1 LHKGVHN
8 AVEFGILGPL
18 KIVVDDSSVVVPAA
32 KQRALLAT
40 LVLHAG
46 RLLMLDKLTDAV
58 WDERP
63 PRDARGAIQAYIM
76 RLRRVLGRPAGVPL
90 IHTVPGGYL
99 LDVDEDAVDAARFR
113 RLTRQAERSA
123 ADGLL
128 VAASREFGEA
138 LKLWRGQA
146 LEDVESAS
154 LHRGEAL
161 QLAEQRLIATERRI
175 EIELALGHH
184 RDVIDELTTLV
195 AAHPLRE
202 RYWHLLMLAL
212 HQSGWR
218 ADALAAYQRARRLF
232 IAELGIEPG
241 DELRGLHDA
250 ILAGRPFTAARGPAT
265 ARRPDAGAPAGPGRG
280 PAGTPQP
287 GRRPGDMAARRQP
300 AGGARRGL
308 AADAPA
314 LPATTDGWLRQC
326 QLPRDTGD
334 FTGRAAITEQMAA
347 DLCQPWQAVP
357 VVAVC
362 GPTGAGK
369 TALAVRVAHRVR
381 GQFPDGQLYLQLQQ
395 PGRQAAAGLGR
406 VLADLMLATGRPRA
420 SIPSGLDQRA
430 AAFRG
435 WLADRRVLL
444 VAENVTST
452 AQVRLLL
459 PGTPGSAVI
468 LTSRHDLRA
477 LTVLSGARHY
487 ALGALGPAEAVE
499 LLERILGSRVRAEP
513 AAAARLAEL
522 CGHLPLAL
530 RIAAASLASAPD
542 LPLERYVARL
552 GTDGGEPGRADGQST
567 PAQALFGDPYDHLSP
582 ALRRL
587 LRLLSEQDFSTAEMA
602 ALLRAPASRP
612 RRRIPRA
619 GQGRSAGPPP
629 AGPPQPGPPGSAS
642 PGRDTPDHDASTDRG
657 RPVMT
662 RRAAASAREAGPG
675 DAPAAPLTCPMTSLQ
690 AGMVYHSELGDSPG
704 AYHSL
709 LTLTVPGEL
718 EAAALAGALAEAT
731 ARHGALRT
739 GFLLA
744 GPDGPRQVIH
754 ARCRVPLTEHDYSA
768 LDPRTAHDR
777 LGTWQRT
784 EQGAGFGWAEPPLLR
799 AFAHRL
805 PGQAF
810 ALTLSYHH
818 AILDGRSAV
827 ALGMEIVRRYAA
839 RRGGEDGAGAPAT
852 GPAADDAAA
861 TARAYSAVA
870 DAERAATAT
879 PEAAAFWRSALA
891 GPVTSLPRQ
900 PRFPEAGTTGC
911 NSLRW
916 EIPAEVAAGL
926 ARAAERLGTPF
937 RAVLLAAYLRALGV
951 ASGEEEVVTGVVA
964 AAAAAPDEPGEPL
977 GMFLTTVPVRASL
990 RQPSWAAL
998 IAAVSAAERAAL
1010 RHRASPLAEIQR
1022 ATGATPP
1029 FTVLF
1034 DHRPDAYLATADAG
1048 PAAWELIEET
1058 SVPVVASFRGRPDGA
1073 GLTLALTYHRR
1084 EFPAAQVRRLGGYC
1098 RTALAG
1104 IAADT
1109 AADPRPSGPYLAGDA
1124 ALIARWN
1131 DTHHDYPPVTLPDLV
1146 AGQAQATPGAPA
1158 VWADGSWL
1166 SYREFAAGVHRLA
1179 RHLAERG
1186 VSAGDVVGVCL
1197 QRGADL
1203 VTAVHAVAAAGAAYL
1218 PLEPDY
1224 PRQRLALMAGDAGAR
1239 VVVTTSA
1246 HAGRLAGDPA
1256 RQDAPPAL
1264 VLLDAEAAAIGA
1276 RPARPLGRAI
1286 PRDALAFVMYTSG
1299 STGTPKGVGV
1309 SHGGLANQL
1318 QWMQRTFSLGAG
1330 DRVVQKTPFS
1340 FDTSTWE
1347 LFWPLLHGAGLVVA
1361 EPGGHLDPGYLVR
1374 LAAGHRVTTVH
1385 WVPSMLEGLLG
1396 EPDLAARLAA
1406 LRRVI
1411 CAGEALSPPLAERF
1425 HRALP
1430 HVELHNLYGP
1440 TETAVAVTWHR
1451 CQPGDDPL
1459 PIGRPIANTQIRI
1472 TDPLGGQSPLG
1483 VPGELC
1489 IAGCQLARGY
1499 LGRPE
1504 LTAQQFPA
1512 DPFGPPGGRM
1522 YRTGDRAR
1530 WLASG
1535 QVEYLGRMDHQV
1547 QLQGLRIEL
1556 GEIEAAL
1563 ASCPGVRTGAV
1574 AVAGGAAGQYLVA
1587 YPVPDD
1593 PAHPVE
1599 GNRIRRHLAALLPPY
1614 MIPARYLTL
1623 AALPVN
1629 ANGKLDRKAL
1639 PAPDQ
1644 LAPDGD
1650 RAPAD
1655 EAEEA
1660 LEDLWQELLGP
1671 AAADTGRGFFEL
1683 GGTSLLAMRLAERI
1697 AAEFGQRVPLAVI
1710 TGSATITQLAAWLRE
1725 HGADRPVTPRGGPAG
1740 GGQAR
1745 GGHAR
1750 GGPR

>member
-1 LHKGVHN
+1 LHKGVHS

-76 RLRRVLGRPAGVPL
+76 RLRRALDRPSGLPL
-90 IHTVPGGYL
+90 IHTLPGGYL

-265 ARRPDAGAPAGPGRG
+265 ARRPDAGAPAGPGRA
-280 PAGTPQP
+280 PAGIPQP
-287 GRRPGDMAARRQP
+287 RRRPGDTAARRQP
-300 AGGARRGL
+300 AGSARRGL
-308 AADAPA
+308 AADGPAP
-314 LPATTDGWLRQC
+314 PAATDGWLRQC

-334 FTGRAAITEQMAA
+334 FTGRVAITEQMAA

-369 TALAVRVAHRVR
+369 SALAVRVAHRVR

-395 PGRQAAAGLGR
+395 AGRQAAAGLGS

-477 LTVLSGARHY
+477 LTVLSGAHHY
-487 ALGALGPAEAVE
+487 ALGALGPPEAVE

-513 AAAARLAEL
+513 GTAARLAEL

-552 GTDGGEPGRADGQST
+552 EADGGEPG
-567 PAQALFGDPYDHLSP
+567 PAGVHGAAARALFGDPYDHLSP

-587 LRLLSEQDFSTAEMA
+587 LRLLSEQDLSTSELA
-602 ALLRAPASRP
+602 ALLSAPVTRP

-619 GQGRSAGPPP
+619 GQGRSASPPP
-629 AGPPQPGPPGSAS
+629 AGPPHPGPPGSAS
-642 PGRDTPDHDASTDRG
+642 PGRDTPDHDASIDRG

-662 RRAAASAREAGPG
+662 RRPAASAGEAGPG

-690 AGMVYHSELGDSPG
+690 AGMIYHGELGDSPG
-704 AYHSL
+704 AYHSM

-731 ARHGALRT
+731 ARHAALRT
-739 GFLLA
+739 GFLPA

-754 ARCRVPLTEHDYSA
+754 ARCRVPLTEHDYSG
-768 LDPRTAHDR
+768 LDPRAAHDR
-777 LGTWQRT
+777 LGTWQRA
-784 EQGAGFGWAEPPLLR
+784 EQRAGFGWAEPPLLR

-810 ALTLSYHH
+810 TLTLSYHH
-818 AILDGRSAV
+818 AILDGHSAV
-827 ALGMEIVRRYAA
+827 ALGTEIVRGYAE
-839 RRGGEDGAGAPAT
+839 RRGGDGGARAPAT
-852 GPAADDAAA
+852 GPADDDAAA

-870 DAERAATAT
+870 DAERAAMAT

-900 PRFPEAGTTGC
+900 PRFPEAGATGC
-911 NSLRW
+911 ASLGW
-916 EIPAEVAAGL
+916 EIPAGVAAGL
-926 ARAAERLGTPF
+926 ARAADRLGVPLH
-937 RAVLLAAYLRALGV
+937 AVLLAAYLRALGV
-951 ASGEEEVVTGVVA
+951 ASGEDEVVTGVVA
-964 AAAAAPDEPGEPL
+964 AAASAPGAPGGPL

-998 IAAVSAAERAAL
+998 IAAASGAEQAAL

-1022 ATGATPP
+1022 AAGATPP

-1034 DHRPDAYLATADAG
+1034 DHQPDAQATADAG
-1048 PAAWELIEET
+1048 PISWELIEET
-1058 SVPVVASFRGRPDGA
+1058 SVPVVATFRGRPDGA
-1073 GLTLALTYHRR
+1073 GLTLAITYHRR
-1084 EFPAAQVRRLGGYC
+1084 EFPAAQIRRLGGYC
-1098 RTALAG
+1098 QAALAG
-1104 IAADT
+1104 IAADP
-1109 AADPRPSGPYLAGDA
+1109 AADPRPGGTYLAGDD

-1131 DTHHDYPPVTLPDLV
+1131 DTHRDYPPAILPDLV
-1146 AGQAQATPGAPA
+1146 ASQARATPGAPA

-1179 RHLAERG
+1179 GHLAERG
-1186 VSAGDVVGVCL
+1186 VSVGDVVGVCL
-1197 QRGADL
+1197 PRSADL
-1203 VTAVHAVAAAGAAYL
+1203 LTAIHAVAATGAAYL

-1239 VVVTTSA
+1239 VVVTTSVL
-1246 HAGRLAGDPA
+1246 AGRLAGDPA
-1256 RQDAPPAL
+1256 RQSAPPAL
-1264 VLLDAEAAAIGA
+1264 VLLDAEAAAIAA
-1276 RPARPLGRAI
+1276 RPAEPPGRAI
-1286 PRDALAFVMYTSG
+1286 PPDALAYVMYTSG

-1309 SHGGLANQL
+1309 SHGAIANRL
-1318 QWMQRTFSLGAG
+1318 QWMQEAFGLDPG
-1330 DRVVQKTPFS
+1330 DRVAQKTPFS
-1340 FDTSTWE
+1340 FDVSVWE

-1361 EPGGHLDPGYLVR
+1361 EPGGHLDAGYLVR
-1374 LAAGHRVTTVH
+1374 LAAEHQITTVH
-1385 WVPSMLEGLLG
+1385 WVPSMLEALLG
-1396 EPDLAARLAA
+1396 EPDLAVRLAT

-1411 CAGEALSPPLAERF
+1411 CSGEALPAPLAERF

-1440 TETAVAVTWHR
+1440 TEAAVDVTWHHCR
-1451 CQPGDDPL
+1451 PGDDPL

-1472 TDPLGGQSPLG
+1472 TDPLGGQSPVG

-1499 LGRPE
+1499 LGRPA
-1504 LTAQQFPA
+1504 LTAQRFPA

-1535 QVEYLGRMDHQV
+1535 HIEYLGRMDHQV

-1563 ASCPGVRTGAV
+1563 AACPGVRTGAV
-1574 AVAGGAAGQYLVA
+1574 VVAGGAPAEYLVA
-1587 YPVPDD
+1587 YTVPDD

-1614 MIPARYLTL
+1614 MIPARYVTL
-1623 AALPVN
+1623 AALPVT

-1639 PAPDQ
+1639 PAAHPP
-1644 LAPDGD
+1644 APDGYS
-1650 RAPAD
+1650 APAD
-1655 EAEEA
+1655 EAEAA

-1671 AAADTGRGFFEL
+1671 QAADTGRGFFEL
-1683 GGTSLLAMRLAERI
+1683 GGTSLLAMRLAQRI
-1697 AAEFGQRVPLAVI
+1697 FEEFGQRVPLAVV
-1710 TGSATITQLAAWLRE
+1710 TGPATIPQLAAWLRE
-1725 HGADRPVTPRGGPAG
+1725 HGADRPVTQAG
-1740 GGQAR
+1740 GAASAGAD
-1745 GGHAR
+1745 
-1750 GGPR
+1750 PR